1 MSAGGGILRQ
11 ILSLARP
18 VQSDQGFTVVVYANT
33 NSYHSWS
40 GDTLYYGVKEGSLGE
55 ASMKRHILA
64 AAFDQGNSPTTG
76 VVNLVRADQQ
86 ISNWFHIHRA
96 LRGIIQAM
104 SELGGKPFHRCRPC
118 PGGNILF
125 ISPNR
130 FPEKS
135 LPENCSPVVAIRTP
149 ASENP

>member
-64 AAFDQGNSPTTG
+64 AAFDQGNSPTIG

-86 ISNWFHIHRA
+86 ISNWFHISLAR
-96 LRGIIQAM
+96 RGIIQA
-104 SELGGKPFHRCRPC
+104 
-118 PGGNILF
+118 
-125 ISPNR
+125 
-130 FPEKS
+130 
-135 LPENCSPVVAIRTP
+135 
-149 ASENP
+149 